1 MPVACLIPS
10 SLFFRLSNTDRL
22 QMPRQ
27 RADHD
32 KPVLLVENEVN
43 AQQIFRIV
51 SYLQMLIERRFA
63 LFTLRI
69 GKILD
74 LVLRR
79 RELNGHIAD
88 RRDLERTAVL
98 ARTAVEHRVPRQT
111 LKPARPVVRR
121 EKIQC
126 VADKR
131 QTDLPCALLLE
142 HLGR

>member
-63 LFTLRI
+63 LFALRVC
-69 GKILD
+69 KILD

-98 ARTAVEHRVPRQT
+98 ARTAVEHRMSRENP
-111 LKPARPVVRR
+111 VRR
-121 EKIQC
+121 
-126 VADKR
+126 R
-131 QTDLPCALLLE
+131 
-142 HLGR
+142 